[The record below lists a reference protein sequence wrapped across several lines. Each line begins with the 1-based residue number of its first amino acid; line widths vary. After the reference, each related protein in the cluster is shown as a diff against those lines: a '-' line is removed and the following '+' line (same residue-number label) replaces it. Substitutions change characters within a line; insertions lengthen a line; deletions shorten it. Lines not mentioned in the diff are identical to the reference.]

1 MRLQLIHQK
10 VKASSPSLDGSVI
23 CTSPSPGLHKIYREA
38 VLVLGVIL
46 VLVLLMLIQLLLFP
60 LNQQFNKTART
71 ESGPAPLVEQQRR
84 TCTDPC
90 SVVLVES
97 IPEGMQFGPNFTSNP
112 SIYDGWMGLLSEAGS
127 SLDIAS
133 FYWTMANT
141 DTRTKEPTAAQGEAV
156 LKEMQRV
163 SGKLE
168 VRVAVSKPS
177 KHQTLADLE
186 LLQQS
191 GAKVRVVDM
200 PRLTSGVLHTKFWIV
215 DKKHLFIGSANMDW
229 RSLTQVKELG
239 VVVYNCSC
247 LAEDLGKIFEA
258 YWSIGGTNGSIPD
271 PWPSNYSTPYNKDN
285 PMQLKFNNTPASVY
299 FSSSPP
305 PLCPAGRTDDLTSIL
320 SIIDDA
326 DDFVYV
332 AVMSYIPVLMFTYP
346 RRFWPTI
353 DNHLRKAAFERKV
366 HVRLLISCWQH
377 TDPSVFPFL
386 QSLSAL
392 SRNGKGLHVEV
403 KIFVVPATQ
412 EQSKIPY
419 ARVNHNKYMVT
430 DKVAYIGTSNWSGDY
445 FVDTAGVGLV
455 VNQTSTRRG
464 LPEPTVQQ
472 RLLEV
477 FKRDWDSPYSKL
489 LEPGLKRHDVCR
501 SF

>member
-1 MRLQLIHQK
+1 MRLQLIHQ
-10 VKASSPSLDGSVI
+10 
-23 CTSPSPGLHKIYREA
+23 KIYREA

-46 VLVLLMLIQLLLFP
+46 VLVLLMLTQLLLFP
-60 LNQQFNKTART
+60 LNQQPNKTART
-71 ESGPAPLVEQQRR
+71 KSRAAQAVEPLRR

-97 IPEGMQFGPNFTSNP
+97 IPEGMQFGPNFTGNP
-112 SIYDGWMGLLSEAGS
+112 SIYEGWMKLLGEARS
-127 SLDIAS
+127 SVDVAS
-133 FYWTMANT
+133 FYWTLANS
-141 DTRTKEPTAAQGEAV
+141 DTKTTVPTAAQGEAV

-163 SGKLE
+163 SGMLA

-177 KHQTLADLE
+177 KHQTLADLD

-191 GAKVRVVDM
+191 GAKVTVVDM

-258 YWSIGGTNGSIPD
+258 YWAIGGINGSIPV

-285 PMQLKFNNTPASVY
+285 PMQLKFNNMPASVY

-305 PLCPAGRTDDLTSIL
+305 ALCPAGRTDDIASVL

-326 DDFVYV
+326 EEFVYV
-332 AVMSYIPVLMFTYP
+332 AVMSYIPVIMFTYP

-366 HVRLLISCWQH
+366 QVRLLISCWKH

-386 QSLSAL
+386 QSLAAL
-392 SRNGKGLHVEV
+392 NRHRRGLDVEV

-445 FVDTAGVGLV
+445 FENTAGVGLV
-455 VNQTSTRRG
+455 VNQTGMRG
-464 LPEPTVQQ
+464 GPPEPTVQQ
-472 RLLEV
+472 RLREV
-477 FKRDWDSPYSKL
+477 FERDWDSPYSRPL
-489 LEPGLKRHDVCR
+489 QNGLKRHDVCR
-501 SF
+501 SI